1 MVRRAVDELS
11 GNGYEETIM
20 KCAVHSD
27 VDATG
32 YCRNCGKP
40 MCALCVRPVR
50 DVLYCE
56 DCLASIVGV
65 PSPKPFQPGD
75 PAQSVAPPVV
85 LPPSAPVGVG
95 PTPILAF
102 FLGFLPGLG
111 AFYNEQYG
119 KGIIHLSIFLF
130 LFIIGVD
137 GSLGGGAEAAL
148 WLCLAGLWVYMPVD
162 AYRTAKA
169 RQVGQ
174 TLSDPLESFSRGRP
188 VGPILIIAVGVLLL
202 LHNFDWFPWWRIQ
215 QFWPVL
221 LIVLGVFMF
230 RNRLGRP

>member
-1 MVRRAVDELS
+1 
-11 GNGYEETIM
+11 M

-32 YCRNCGKP
+32 YCRNCGKA

-56 DCLASIVGV
+56 DCLATIVGI
-65 PSPKPFQPGD
+65 PSASAGTSP
-75 PAQSVAPPVV
+75 SVTSVS
-85 LPPSAPVGVG
+85 SAPVVPGALPVPPQPGMG
-95 PTPILAF
+95 PSPVLAF

-119 KGIIHLSIFLF
+119 KGIIHLAIFLF

-137 GSLGGGAEAAL
+137 GSLNGGAAAAL
-148 WLCLAGLWVYMPVD
+148 WVCLAGLWVYMPID
-162 AYRTAKA
+162 AFRTAKA
-169 RQVGQ
+169 RLAGQ
-174 TLSDPLESFSRGRP
+174 TLQDPLESFSKGRP
-188 VGPILIIAVGVLLL
+188 VGPFLIIAVGVLLL
-202 LHNFDWFPWWRIQ
+202 LHNFDWFPFWRLQ

-221 LIVLGVFMF
+221 LIVAGVLMF
-230 RNRLGRP
+230 RNRLGGGGGRP